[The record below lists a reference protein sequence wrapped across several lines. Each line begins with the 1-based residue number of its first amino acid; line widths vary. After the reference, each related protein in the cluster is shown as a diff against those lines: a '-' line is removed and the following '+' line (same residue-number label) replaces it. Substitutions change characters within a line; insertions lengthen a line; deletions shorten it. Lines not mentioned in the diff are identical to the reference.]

1 MKRLIFL
8 SASIIMF
15 CTLNCFADTIV
26 EKIGDLNTQTIL
38 DPGGYR
44 NAKWGMTK
52 EAVKLAINDVKW
64 EELTLKLETN
74 KKWAK
79 FFNKVDSIRYEDKMF
94 DHPTIVLF
102 DFDSN
107 EKLKEVTLAVKPKDG
122 GYFNSIELNE
132 VWNSLV
138 KILEDKYGKLTEV
151 KNSLDKPLVGGTS
164 ANEAWQE
171 LINLYNPLCGEI
183 TGWLPITTVTLD
195 TFATNKGLDGL
206 FLKISDE
213 EKSIRKDPAARVN
226 DILKRVFGE
235 LD

>member
-1 MKRLIFL
+1 
-8 SASIIMF
+8 MF

-151 KNSLDKPLVGGTS
+151 KNSLDITWLLRSTQITMTKTWFNSNVAAIDIIYSQRTIQEGT
-164 ANEAWQE
+164 QK
-171 LINLYNPLCGEI
+171 
-183 TGWLPITTVTLD
+183 D
-195 TFATNKGLDGL
+195 K
-206 FLKISDE
+206 
-213 EKSIRKDPAARVN
+213 EK
-226 DILKRVFGE
+226 L
-235 LD
+235 

>member
-15 CTLNCFADTIV
+15 CTLNCFADNIV

-138 KILEDKYGKLTEV
+138 KILEDKYGKFTEL
-151 KNSLDKPLVGGTS
+151 KNSLDITWLLLSTQITMTKTWFNSNVAAIDIIYSQRTIQEGT
-164 ANEAWQE
+164 QK
-171 LINLYNPLCGEI
+171 
-183 TGWLPITTVTLD
+183 D
-195 TFATNKGLDGL
+195 K
-206 FLKISDE
+206 
-213 EKSIRKDPAARVN
+213 EK
-226 DILKRVFGE
+226 L
-235 LD
+235 